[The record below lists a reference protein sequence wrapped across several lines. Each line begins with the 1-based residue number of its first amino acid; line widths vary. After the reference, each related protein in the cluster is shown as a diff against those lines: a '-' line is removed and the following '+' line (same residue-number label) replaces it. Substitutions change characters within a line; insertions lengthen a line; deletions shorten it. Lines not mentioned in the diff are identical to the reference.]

1 MLFFGSFGFDN
12 ADAEE
17 AGRISGAKDTG
28 GGGGPVDHVGAGLEG
43 ALTVAAAIVGDDKSL
58 SGNGLGVAGA
68 FDGEG
73 GEGGEGG
80 R

>member
-58 SGNGLGVAGA
+58 SGNGVGVAGA